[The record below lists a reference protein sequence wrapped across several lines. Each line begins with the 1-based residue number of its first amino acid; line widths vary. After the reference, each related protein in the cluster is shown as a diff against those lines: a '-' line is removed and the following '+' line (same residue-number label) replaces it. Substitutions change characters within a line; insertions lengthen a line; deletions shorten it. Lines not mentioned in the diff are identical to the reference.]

1 MPLSI
6 EAFCESVSGYIDHEL
21 TEKEVVETFGLN
33 ETGMV
38 NAIVR
43 ENRESAMRDFYERYE
58 ILHREVTEPFPGIL
72 ELFAFLR
79 EKNVMLALITGK
91 GERSCEITLEKL
103 GLSELFEEIRYGSE
117 TAPNKKENIED
128 LLRKYSVSKEEF
140 CYIGDALGDIEACR
154 RAGVECCSAAWQEA
168 CDPVMLE
175 KYNPGRVFCSVGK
188 LQEYLIRRKLSFLC
202 KRRLSDLG

>member
-1 MPLSI
+1 MLKIAAFDLDGTIADTMPLSI
-6 EAFCESVSGYIDHEL
+6 EAFCESVSGYMDHEL

-91 GERSCEITLEKL
+91 GERSCCGNILFPKRSSVISGTRL
-103 GLSELFEEIRYGSE
+103 GI
-117 TAPNKKENIED
+117 
-128 LLRKYSVSKEEF
+128 SKPAA
-140 CYIGDALGDIEACR
+140 G
-154 RAGVECCSAAWQEA
+154 RA
-168 CDPVMLE
+168 
-175 KYNPGRVFCSVGK
+175 
-188 LQEYLIRRKLSFLC
+188 
-202 KRRLSDLG
+202 